1 MEIGFPVICFSQ
13 YLLRM
18 SLSSPYVPSVHILT
32 LCYVVS
38 LPAFVRGYIARQDIQ
53 PEVCLGHQEIASRFF
68 PRYFALL
75 QGEML
80 KEKRRNK
87 GIDWEKWNRHNERR
101 GCKTTAAYISA
112 QLPLLRPL
120 LLLLQVKRA
129 LSSLMT
135 AVGLITQ

>member
-53 PEVCLGHQEIASRFF
+53 PEVCLGLQETASRFF
-68 PRYFALL
+68 
-75 QGEML
+75 QGIL
-80 KEKRRNK
+80 PCCKEK
-87 GIDWEKWNRHNERR
+87 
-101 GCKTTAAYISA
+101 C
-112 QLPLLRPL
+112 
-120 LLLLQVKRA
+120 
-129 LSSLMT
+129 
-135 AVGLITQ
+135 